1 MRMQNNPIRNNYYY
15 TKKEDETILAYVK
28 DSSSFSITEA
38 LRDASKALKRTFSSV
53 VSRYYRTIR
62 PSIGRTFIE
71 KTEKKVVQ
79 KSEKVTTSSSIV
91 IPTEIMK
98 SPVAQETKITITFNS
113 DRIIIEL

>member
-1 MRMQNNPIRNNYYY
+1 MRMQNNPTKKLHY
-15 TKKEDETILAYVK
+15 TKKEDETILAYAK
-28 DSSSFSITEA
+28 NSSSFGIIEA
-38 LRDASKALKRTFSSV
+38 LKNASKVLRRPFSSV
-53 VSRYYRTIR
+53 ANRYYKTIR

-91 IPTEIMK
+91 IPTEIIK

-113 DRIIIEL
+113 DHIIIEL

>member
-1 MRMQNNPIRNNYYY
+1 MRMQNNPTKNLHY
-15 TKKEDETILAYVK
+15 TKKEDETILAYAK
-28 DSSSFSITEA
+28 NSSSFGITEA
-38 LRDASKALKRTFSSV
+38 LRDASKVLGRPLSSV
-53 VSRYYRTIR
+53 VYRYYRIIR

-113 DRIIIEL
+113 NRIIIEL